1 MAKQD
6 ISSKPVQ
13 PETAPAEAAQKRS
26 FRPRALVLGVITL
39 LFALVGL
46 VTTVIWLV
54 GLIGDA
60 VNNTWE
66 KQALA
71 EVVEPLVI
79 IDVPAYESVNY
90 LDEVEVIRAGVWQF
104 LLDHPDTSGYQE
116 DSFGNITVPQSDI
129 EASIRQILGEHASI
143 RHQSVEDS
151 YLSIVYDEENQ
162 VYYLPTT
169 PSVLPY
175 SCEVLSISK
184 NLDIYTLEVGYI
196 PPGPFWDVGRHL
208 DEEPQKTMIYTLQK
222 VDTDQY
228 VVLSV
233 AFPSTETTVSQV
245 QVEEGLT
252 SDTTQYDDAAAVAPV
267 S

>member
-1 MAKQD
+1 MAKQE
-6 ISSKPVQ
+6 IQ
-13 PETAPAEAAQKRS
+13 PMPAEAVPERAMEKRP
-26 FRPRALVLGVITL
+26 FHRRALVLGIFTL
-39 LFALVGL
+39 LFALIGL
-46 VTTVIWLV
+46 VTTIVWLV
-54 GLIGDA
+54 GLIGDV

-66 KQALA
+66 KEALA

-104 LLDHPDTSGYQE
+104 LLSHPDTSDYQE

-143 RHQSVEDS
+143 CHQSVEDS

-184 NLDIYTLEVGYI
+184 TLDIYTLEVGYI
-196 PPGPFWDVGRHL
+196 PPGPFWDVGRYL

-233 AFPSTETTVSQV
+233 AFPTTETTVSQA
-245 QVEEGLT
+245 EEDLT
-252 SDTTQYDDAAAVAPV
+252 SDTTQYDDAAVA
-267 S
+267 SSTS

>member
-1 MAKQD
+1 MAKQE
-6 ISSKPVQ
+6 IQ
-13 PETAPAEAAQKRS
+13 PKPAEAASERAVEKRS
-26 FRPRALVLGVITL
+26 FHRSALVLGIFTL

-46 VTTVIWLV
+46 VTTIVWLV
-54 GLIGDA
+54 GLIGNA

-66 KQALA
+66 KEALA

>member
-1 MAKQD
+1 MAKQE
-6 ISSKPVQ
+6 IQ
-13 PETAPAEAAQKRS
+13 PRPEEAAPEKAEKRTFHRS
-26 FRPRALVLGVITL
+26 ALVLGAFTL

-46 VTTVIWLV
+46 ITTVVWLV
-54 GLIGDA
+54 GLIGNA
-60 VNNTWE
+60 INNTWE
-66 KQALA
+66 KEALA
-71 EVVEPLVI
+71 EVVAPLVI

-129 EASIRQILGEHASI
+129 EASIRRILGEHANI
-143 RHQSVEDS
+143 HHQSVEDS
-151 YLSIVYDEENQ
+151 YLSIVYDQENQ

-184 NLDIYTLEVGYI
+184 NMDIYTLEVGYI

-208 DEEPQKTMIYTLQK
+208 EEEPQKIMIYTLQK

-233 AFPSTETTVSQV
+233 AFPTVETQVSQT
-245 QVEEGLT
+245 EEGLT
-252 SDTTQYDDAAAVAPV
+252 SDTNQYNDAATVAPV

>member
-13 PETAPAEAAQKRS
+13 AEAAPATAQKRS

-46 VTTVIWLV
+46 VTTVVWLV
-54 GLIGDA
+54 GLIGNA

-129 EASIRQILGEHASI
+129 EASAR
-143 RHQSVEDS
+143 
-151 YLSIVYDEENQ
+151 
-162 VYYLPTT
+162 
-169 PSVLPY
+169 
-175 SCEVLSISK
+175 
-184 NLDIYTLEVGYI
+184 
-196 PPGPFWDVGRHL
+196 F
-208 DEEPQKTMIYTLQK
+208 
-222 VDTDQY
+222 
-228 VVLSV
+228 
-233 AFPSTETTVSQV
+233 
-245 QVEEGLT
+245 
-252 SDTTQYDDAAAVAPV
+252 
-267 S
+267 